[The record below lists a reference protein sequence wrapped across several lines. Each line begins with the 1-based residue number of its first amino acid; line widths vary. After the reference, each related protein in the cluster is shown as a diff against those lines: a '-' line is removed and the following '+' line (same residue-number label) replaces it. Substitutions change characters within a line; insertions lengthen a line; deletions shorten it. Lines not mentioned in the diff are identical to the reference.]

1 MKRLTAIA
9 VVAWLALGASPVLA
23 WDPDWDA
30 VAPEPPAPPVAWEP
44 DPSPVAPPDGVY
56 LVTETYAG
64 DSVIQSGAITT
75 YTTATIHETTGSYA
89 RVLESVGTGG
99 SSAYDG
105 AAFNGR
111 AALTDGRAV
120 AGTYYE
126 NYIRTDWGFV
136 PVSVVFFQDDA
147 EVARAAAPSAPT
159 PTSPAS
165 PAVISPVTLVLP
177 VTPGAALPI
186 APATGAVTPVAD
198 PPAVRSPAPSS
209 TLLADRALEV
219 LRGRRI
225 AIALAGSDVRAWR
238 YVSGGAVALGALSGT
253 AADPFIARWDSL
265 APAGSAWV
273 LRFLV
278 DYADGTSHDLSIR
291 VTVRAPGLVE

>member
-9 VVAWLALGASPVLA
+9 VVAWLAIGASPVLA
-23 WDPDWDA
+23 WDPDWEALEPD
-30 VAPEPPAPPVAWEP
+30 PPAPAAWSP

-64 DSVIQSGAITT
+64 DSVVQSGPVTT
-75 YTTATIHETTGSYA
+75 YTTETVHETTGSYA

-105 AAFNGR
+105 SAFNGR

-126 NYIRTDWGFV
+126 NYIRTDRGFV

-159 PTSPAS
+159 PTPPAA
-165 PAVISPVTLVLP
+165 PAVVAPVTLILP
-177 VTPGAALPI
+177 VTPGAAAPV
-186 APATGAVTPVAD
+186 APAKGAVTPVAD
-198 PPAVRSPAPSS
+198 PPPSRSVPAPAS
-209 TLLADRALEV
+209 TLLADRAVEV

-238 YVSGGAVALGALSGT
+238 YVSGDAVALGALSGR
-253 AADPFIARWDSL
+253 ASDPFVARWDSL
-265 APAGSAWV
+265 APAGTAWV
-273 LRFLV
+273 LRFAV
-278 DYADGTSHDLSIR
+278 DYADGTTHDLSVR